1 MKKIFLISILFLG
14 FNIQVLSI
22 PAELVMSGGRTWSVD
37 ILKRIKT
44 DQKDTLQLSIS
55 GRTAG
60 IPVSSIQKINYS
72 IESDIEQLMSLK
84 EDRQFDIL
92 ISELDKKLKPYRPY
106 MDIPSNLMRYEI
118 LLMELYF
125 LTDDYNKT
133 IELAKKIQTQSVDE
147 IVISASE
154 IFHVR
159 SLIQLGLDK
168 EAEFLLKNNGWFDN
182 INGDSEPE
190 KLFILAELM
199 RLKSN
204 YNRAIELVSYII
216 AFNSQDPE
224 WTQPAELLCA
234 ELYIELEMF
243 DSAEEVITQIMLLYP
258 NTIESE
264 EAGRLSLEILALR
277 AKNEL

>member
-22 PAELVMSGGRTWSVD
+22 PAELVMSGERTWSVD

-234 ELYIELEMF
+234 ELYIELEML